1 MWRSKV
7 HTVSAVGRTKQQ
19 EALQL
24 TLVWLTSPPSL
35 PTPGVWQARDRSD
48 RRKDCSYLQLPL
60 EQAFWGYIYMD
71 RRNHHGFLQCCA
83 QVMLKV
89 GQYRGCPWLEL
100 ACASPA
106 GGASRTNLFMPVH
119 IDRPVHLLA
128 GGQMQS
134 CLVLSLGPGKFQ
146 TDLARIAPPRQHC
159 VRRS

>member
-1 MWRSKV
+1 
-7 HTVSAVGRTKQQ
+7 
-19 EALQL
+19 
-24 TLVWLTSPPSL
+24 
-35 PTPGVWQARDRSD
+35 
-48 RRKDCSYLQLPL
+48 
-60 EQAFWGYIYMD
+60 MD

-89 GQYRGCPWLEL
+89 GRYKGGCPWLEL